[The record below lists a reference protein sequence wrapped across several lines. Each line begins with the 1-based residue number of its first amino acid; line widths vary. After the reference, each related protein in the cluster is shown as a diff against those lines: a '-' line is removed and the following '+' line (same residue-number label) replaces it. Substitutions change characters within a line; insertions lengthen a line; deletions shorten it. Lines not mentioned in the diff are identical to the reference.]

1 MLLGTFLLLLTAAEP
16 AATPESQEEV
26 LARIRS
32 SLSTLKPPPPT
43 RPPLVPAPDEQ
54 ELEPEPEPAPE
65 EPEPTAAEDVL
76 APTPPRVEDHDAL
89 RDESDRRGGV
99 PSRVGVVAVAGG
111 EGAFATD
118 GTGAAWFRPRVGVG
132 LRVALTPPEKS
143 VAVPSLALVGG
154 YAGLLDHRIFAE
166 LRAELLVTHAGASML
181 MPGFTLYALGGFDA
195 LLGGGLDPY
204 VGVGVGWDHN
214 VFAHQGAPP
223 ADKKPRSGGGGWGGG
238 WGGLG
243 SGGSGLA
250 VIAGVV
256 VAAAVAVGVIIGFV
270 CAGRVEFRYH
280 PASPRNAPPTASVLF
295 GFGI

>member
-1 MLLGTFLLLLTAAEP
+1 MLLGSLLLLLTAAEP
-16 AATPESQEEV
+16 AAPPESPEAV

-32 SLSTLKPPPPT
+32 SLSALKPPPPT
-43 RPPLVPAPDEQ
+43 RPPLVAAPEEQ
-54 ELEPEPEPAPE
+54 PEPAPE

-76 APTPPRVEDHDAL
+76 APTPPRVEDHDDL
-89 RDESDRRGGV
+89 RAESERRGGG

-118 GTGAAWFRPRVGVG
+118 GTGAARFRPRVGVG
-132 LRVALTPPEKS
+132 LRVALTPPGES

-154 YAGLLDHRIFAE
+154 YAGLQDHRIFAE
-166 LRAELLVTHAGASML
+166 LRAELLVSHAGASML

-195 LLGGGLDPY
+195 LLGAGLDPY
-204 VGVGVGWDHN
+204 IGVGVGWDHN
-214 VFAHQGAPP
+214 VFAHQGEKAVE
-223 ADKKPRSGGGGWGGG
+223 KKPRSGGGGWGGG

-280 PASPRNAPPTASVLF
+280 PASLRNAPPTASVLF